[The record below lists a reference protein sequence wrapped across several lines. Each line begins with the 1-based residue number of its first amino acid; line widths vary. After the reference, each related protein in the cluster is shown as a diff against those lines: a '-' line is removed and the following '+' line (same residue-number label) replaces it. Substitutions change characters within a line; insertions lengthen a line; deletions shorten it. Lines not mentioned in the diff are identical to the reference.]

1 MIIKDR
7 RVAKGMTQGELAR
20 LIGVSAPAIA
30 QWECGDTNPSA
41 DKLPAIAAALG
52 CTIDDLFKHD
62 TGR

>member
-30 QWECGDTNPSA
+30 QWERGDTNPTA

>member
-1 MIIKDR
+1 
-7 RVAKGMTQGELAR
+7 MTQGELAR
-20 LIGVSAPAIA
+20 MIGVSAPAIA
-30 QWECGDTNPSA
+30 QWERGDTNPSA